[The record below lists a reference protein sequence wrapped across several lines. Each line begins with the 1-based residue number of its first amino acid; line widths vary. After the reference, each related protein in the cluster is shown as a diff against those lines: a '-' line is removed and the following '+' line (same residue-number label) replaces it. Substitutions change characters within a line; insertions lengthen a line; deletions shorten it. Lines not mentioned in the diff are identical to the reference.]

1 MLGKE
6 CRASAVFK
14 TRPMRCYCGWQVN
27 RTVDQFFFEEVYLMG
42 VMQREQSQANGRKR
56 LLCSW
61 KEIASYLG
69 LGVRTVQRYERE
81 LGMPVRR
88 SESNSRSEVR
98 ASRSEIDT
106 WWLVKTQ
113 DEPPAPLRFAGHVKR
128 TKEARAAA
136 QSV

>member
-1 MLGKE
+1 MLT
-6 CRASAVFK
+6 SFSFK
-14 TRPMRCYCGWQVN
+14 
-27 RTVDQFFFEEVYLMG
+27 EVYLMG

-98 ASRSEIDT
+98 ALPSEIDS

-113 DEPPAPLRFAGHVKR
+113 DEPPAPLRFAGRVKR

-136 QSV
+136 ESL